1 MTREETLNKYEKNEI
16 TIIYDYNKSKDINI
30 EDKERIKKE
39 LGETI
44 SREKLFG
51 ERFVKNNK
59 NKCKMIIN
67 GKKEE
72 ISSYLMNYHVYL
84 NKGKLEI
91 KLIDIKNISDISYMF
106 SGCLSLISLPDISK
120 MKFNNIT
127 NIRGIFFYCSSL
139 SYIDDIGEW
148 EIKNIQDICGIFQ
161 YCSSLR
167 SLPDISKWTTT
178 NVTNMDC
185 IFQECSSLSKLPDI
199 SKWNTENITN
209 MNGIF

>member
-1 MTREETLNKYEKNEI
+1 MRSKETPDKYVINEI
-16 TIIYDYNKSKDINI
+16 TIIYDYKISKDIKI
-30 EDKERIKKE
+30 DVKEKFQKE

-59 NKCKMIIN
+59 SKCKMIIN

-72 ISSYLMNYHVYL
+72 ICCYLPNYHEYL

-91 KLIDIKNISDISYMF
+91 KLIDFENISDISYMF

-120 MKFNNIT
+120 MNLKNIT

-139 SYIDDIGEW
+139 SYIDDISKW
-148 EIKNIQDICGIFQ
+148 EIKNIKDICGIFQ
-161 YCSSLR
+161 FCSNLI
-167 SLPDISKWTTT
+167 SLPDISNWNTI
-178 NVTNMDC
+178 NVTNMNN
-185 IFQECSSLSKLPDI
+185 IFHGCSSLSKLPDI
-199 SKWNTENITN
+199 SK
-209 MNGIF
+209 